1 MKIVT
6 QNLPLWQ
13 DLCFKIQYLMEVKDI
28 LYIYSIFY
36 AKRFAVKLL
45 IDLSDSEYAC
55 AVSSKNFEYDSTT

>member
-1 MKIVT
+1 
-6 QNLPLWQ
+6 
-13 DLCFKIQYLMEVKDI
+13 MEVKDI
-28 LYIYSIFY
+28 LYIYSVFY